1 MELTLTEIANFL
13 EISKMAVFKR
23 AEKEGWKYKEVP
35 NPRGGK
41 PIRVYEISTL
51 PEDIKQKIIS
61 NLTAVQQTQ
70 NIEEEEIPEKF
81 IPKYSAKSTEEIKE
95 LIRLYMVAPDEHKK
109 IADAR
114 LEIIKAYENFL
125 TNSGLTGTLAK
136 ETFVRLFNTGKIIV
150 PLTLEAGITK
160 ISVPTLYRWIE
171 DYEKNALYGLLPK
184 HKQKGRTQKITPDIE
199 RITWSYLAKGITR
212 AKRIYEAIQHSGIN
226 IAYQTFANWYKQFRS
241 VNDAKIKLLTSP
253 DKFRSEY
260 LPAFGTL
267 SNAEY
272 YGQVLMLDAT
282 KSDVMCIWEEEGIKK
297 ERRLTLTILI
307 DVYSRDIRFVLAE
320 RENSHIVVDSLLRK
334 WLLEVGVPEKIITD
348 NGSVYRSKH
357 FQQVCKRFDIKIHYT
372 QAYSPE
378 QKAIVE
384 RVFGTI
390 ATQFFEVIETFT
402 GHSVEQRK
410 EIESRKKWSSKIFK
424 DGEEI
429 QVQLSPQELS
439 DKLQEY
445 IEKRYRKE
453 KHTFGVIEQLIKSSP
468 KLPPKIKDERIL
480 DILLGVEHKRKLTN
494 RGIRLNNTYYIS
506 KELAEHFLQT
516 GKDSIVIVRE
526 DIADT
531 RKIYVYDQKGN
542 FISEA
547 YDIRGLSEE
556 IRAIEAKQ
564 AKLNALKLA
573 RKERQLIKKLSMLEQ
588 TPYEITVST
597 FNGQK
602 QEEQKTRVIKFQTQ
616 FSNPETEI
624 ANKII
629 QEKEEKEIIRKTG
642 KTYTSPIKRARE
654 LIDMIEEGLPIS
666 QEDYDFLKEYSK
678 TQEYMQYQKM
688 GVFPSIDELKI
699 KIA

>member
-1 MELTLTEIANFL
+1 MELTLTEIAEL
-13 EISKMAVFKR
+13 LKISKIAVFKR
-23 AEKEGWKYKEVP
+23 AEREQWRYKEIP
-35 NPRGGK
+35 NPRGGR
-41 PIRVYEISTL
+41 PIRIYEIDSL
-51 PEDIKQKIIS
+51 PEDIRQRISQIKIS
-61 NLTAVQQTQ
+61 KQQT
-70 NIEEEEIPEKF
+70 NPEEEIPEEF
-81 IPKYSAKSTEEIKE
+81 IPKYSAKSTQELKE
-95 LIRLYMVAPDEHKK
+95 LVRLYMTAPEEHKK

-125 TNSGLTGTLAK
+125 ANSKLTGTLAK
-136 ETFVRLFNTGKIIV
+136 ETFVKLFNTGKIVV
-150 PLTLEAGITK
+150 PLAFETGIAK

-199 RITWSYLAKGITR
+199 RITWSYIAKGITR

-241 VNDAKIKLLTSP
+241 VNDAKIKLLLSP

-272 YGQVLMLDAT
+272 YGQILMLDAT
-282 KSDVMCIWEEEGIKK
+282 KADVMCIWEEEGIKK
-297 ERRLTLTILI
+297 EKRLTLTVLLDI
-307 DVYSRDIRFVLAE
+307 YSRDIRFVIAE
-320 RENSHIVVDSLLRK
+320 KENSHIVVDSLLRK
-334 WLLEVGVPEKIITD
+334 WLIEVGVPEKIITD
-348 NGSVYRSKH
+348 NSNVYKSKH

-378 QKAIVE
+378 QKAIIE
-384 RVFGTI
+384 RAFGTI
-390 ATQFFEVIETFT
+390 ATQFFEVLETYT
-402 GHSVEQRK
+402 GHSVAERK
-410 EIESRKKWSSKIFK
+410 DIESRKKWSTKIFK

-429 QVQLSPQELS
+429 QIQLSPQELS

-453 KHTFGVIEQLIKSSP
+453 KHTFGIVEQLIKISP

-506 KELAEHFLQT
+506 KELAEHFMQT
-516 GKDSIVIVRE
+516 GKESIVIIRE

-547 YDIRGLSEE
+547 YDIKGLSEE
-556 IRAIEAKQ
+556 LRAIEAKQ
-564 AKLNALKLA
+564 AKLNALKQA
-573 RKERQLIKKLSMLEQ
+573 RRERNLIKKLSQLQQ
-588 TPYEITVST
+588 TPYEIMINT
-597 FNGQK
+597 FQGQNQ
-602 QEEQKTRVIKFQTQ
+602 QEEQRTKLVKFQAQ
-616 FSNPETEI
+616 FSNQEIETASRIVE
-624 ANKII
+624 
-629 QEKEEKEIIRKTG
+629 EKEEKENIKRTNRA
-642 KTYTSPIKRARE
+642 YTSPIKRARE
-654 LIDMIEEGLPIS
+654 IIDMIEEGYPIS
-666 QEDYDFLKEYSK
+666 QEDYNFLREYSK
-678 TQEYMQYQKM
+678 TPEYIQYQKM